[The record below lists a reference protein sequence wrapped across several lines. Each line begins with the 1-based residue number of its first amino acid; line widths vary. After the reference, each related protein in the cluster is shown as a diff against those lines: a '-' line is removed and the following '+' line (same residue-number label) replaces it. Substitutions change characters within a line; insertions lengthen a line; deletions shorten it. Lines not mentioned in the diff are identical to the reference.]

1 MARRKDFQAEHHE
14 LQRVLARELAEYGP
28 QPLNGKDAD
37 MVAWHL
43 ADVPWRL
50 SSRPCERRRHQTRHR
65 RSGMS
70 GGIPRAV
77 DNAVTQP
84 SLRLPP

>member
-14 LQRVLARELAEYGP
+14 LQRILARELAEYGP

-43 ADVPWRL
+43 ADVTL
-50 SSRPCERRRHQTRHR
+50 
-65 RSGMS
+65 
-70 GGIPRAV
+70 AV
-77 DNAVTQP
+77 VIEAVREAEASNEAP
-84 SLRLPP
+84 V